1 MRTFFLS
8 PLLFTGFHISALADS
23 VPDETPLHLPE
34 MLITATRS
42 DRPKEHLATASTVYT
57 REDIERLQVNT
68 LPELLQGSTGL
79 DITQHGGY
87 GKTSSVFIRGTSSGH
102 VLVLVDG
109 IRFGS
114 VTLGTSPF
122 ELLPIDQIERVEII
136 RGPQS
141 SLWGAEAL
149 GGVIQIFT
157 RKGAQKEQ
165 PTITIDAGGGSFNT
179 AKASGTISGRYQNS
193 WYTLGASHFNSQNFD
208 ARQPTTGFF
217 GVDEPDKDGF
227 YNTGLNAR
235 LGHRF
240 DDNAEVEATYMR
252 SEGRND
258 YDGTPNKMEFVNQ
271 VIGLSGAIDVRDNW
285 RSTLLLG
292 QSRDDSDHFAPD
304 GSFFSRFDS
313 TRWNASWVNAIQLSD
328 DHQLTLGTDYRL
340 DEADSTTE
348 YTELSRY
355 DVGVFGVWHGRF
367 FDNHHLNGSIRWDEN
382 EAFGDFVTGSIG
394 WRSNWNYGIS
404 TFANFGNGFKAPSF
418 NQLYWPGFGNPNLMA
433 EESKSVEVG
442 LAGNH
447 DWLQWEVR
455 AYHTDLDN
463 LIVYVFDPA
472 TFNLSAENIGKAQI
486 NGLEAEIGTQIFGWN
501 AKLGMNLLR
510 PVDRETNNRLPR
522 RTDRMLSFDLS
533 RSFGPV
539 DVGALLLAEGYRY
552 DDAANTTKVSGY
564 ATVDLRSAYH
574 IDKNWTVSAQLNNLL
589 DKQYQLVNT
598 YNTADRNFFV
608 SIRYNM

>member
-8 PLLFTGFHISALADS
+8 PLLFTGFHLPALADS
-23 VPDETPLHLPE
+23 APDETPLHLPE

-42 DRPKEHLATASTVYT
+42 DSPKEHLATASTVYT

-68 LPELLQGSTGL
+68 LPELLRGSTGL
-79 DITQHGGY
+79 DITQQGGY
-87 GKTSSVFIRGTSSGH
+87 GKNSSVFIRGTNSGH

-114 VTLGTSPF
+114 VTSGTSPF

-157 RKGAQKEQ
+157 RKGAQKEK

-193 WYTLGASHFNSQNFD
+193 WYTLGASHFNSQGFD

-240 DDNAEVEATYMR
+240 DNNAEMEATYMR

-258 YDGTPNKMEFVNQ
+258 FDGTPNKMEFVNQ
-271 VIGLSGAIDVRDNW
+271 VIGLSGAIDVLDNW
-285 RSTLLLG
+285 RSTLRLG
-292 QSRDDSDHFAPD
+292 QSRDDADNFSPD

-328 DHQLTLGTDYRL
+328 DHQLTLGSDYRL
-340 DEADSTTE
+340 DEADSTTDF
-348 YTELSRY
+348 TELSRY
-355 DVGVFGVWHGRF
+355 DVGVFGEWHGRF

-394 WRSNWNYGIS
+394 WRSNWDYGIS

-486 NGLEAEIGTQIFGWN
+486 NGIEAEIGTQIFGWN

-539 DVGALLLAEGYRY
+539 DVGAFLLAEGYRY
-552 DDAANTTKVSGY
+552 DDAASTTKVGGY

-574 IDKNWTVSAQLNNLL
+574 INKNWTVSAQLNNLL

-608 SIRYNM
+608 SIRYNI

>member
-8 PLLFTGFHISALADS
+8 PLLFTGFHLPALADS
-23 VPDETPLHLPE
+23 APDETPLHLPE

-42 DRPKEHLATASTVYT
+42 DSPKEHLATASTVYT

-68 LPELLQGSTGL
+68 LPELLRGSTGL
-79 DITQHGGY
+79 DITQQGGY
-87 GKTSSVFIRGTSSGH
+87 GKNSSVFIRGTNSGH

-114 VTLGTSPF
+114 VTSGTSPF

-157 RKGAQKEQ
+157 RKGAQKEK

-193 WYTLGASHFNSQNFD
+193 WYTLGASHFNSQGFD

-240 DDNAEVEATYMR
+240 DNNAEMEATYMR

-258 YDGTPNKMEFVNQ
+258 FDGTPNRMEFVNQ
-271 VIGLSGAIDVRDNW
+271 VIGLSGAIDVIDNW
-285 RSTLLLG
+285 RSTLRLG
-292 QSRDDSDHFAPD
+292 QSRDDADNFSPD
-304 GSFFSRFDS
+304 GTFFSRFDS
-313 TRWNASWVNAIQLSD
+313 TRWNASWLNAIQLSD
-328 DHQLTLGTDYRL
+328 DHQLTLGADYRL
-340 DEADSTTE
+340 DEADSTTD

-355 DVGVFGVWHGRF
+355 DVGVFGEWHGRF

-394 WRSNWNYGIS
+394 WRSNWDYGIS

-447 DWLQWEVR
+447 DWLQWEIR

-486 NGLEAEIGTQIFGWN
+486 NGIEAEIGTQIFGWN

-539 DVGALLLAEGYRY
+539 DVGAFLLAEGYRY

-574 IDKNWTVSAQLNNLL
+574 INKNWTISAQLNNLL
-589 DKQYQLVNT
+589 DKQYQLVDT

-608 SIRYNM
+608 SIRYNI

>member
-1 MRTFFLS
+1 MRIFYLS
-8 PLLFTGFHISALADS
+8 PLLFTGFPISALADS
-23 VPDETPLHLPE
+23 TPDETPLHLPE

-42 DRPKEHLATASTVYT
+42 DSPKDHLATASTVYT
-57 REDIERLQVNT
+57 RKDIERLQVNT
-68 LPELLQGSTGL
+68 LPELLRGSTGL
-79 DITQHGGY
+79 DITQQGGY
-87 GKTSSVFIRGTSSGH
+87 GKNSSVFIRGTGSGH

-114 VTLGTSPF
+114 VTSGTSPF

-157 RKGAQKEQ
+157 RKGAQKEK

-179 AKASGTISGRYQNS
+179 AKASGTISGRYRNS
-193 WYTLGASHFNSQNFD
+193 WYTLGASHFNSQGFD
-208 ARQPTTGFF
+208 ARQPTPGFF

-240 DDNAEVEATYMR
+240 DNNSEVEATYMR

-258 YDGTPNKMEFVNQ
+258 FDGTPNKMEFVNQ
-271 VIGLSGAIDVRDNW
+271 VIGLSGAINVLDNW
-285 RSTLLLG
+285 RSTLRLG
-292 QSRDDSDHFAPD
+292 QSRDDADNFSPD
-304 GSFFSRFDS
+304 GAFFSRFDS
-313 TRWNASWVNAIQLSD
+313 TRWNASWLNAIQLSD
-328 DHQLTLGTDYRL
+328 DHQLTLGADYRL

-355 DVGVFGVWHGRF
+355 DVGVFGEWHGRF

-382 EAFGDFVTGSIG
+382 EAFGEFVTGSIG
-394 WRSNWNYGIS
+394 WRSNWDYGIS

-433 EESKSVEVG
+433 EESKSAEVG
-442 LAGNH
+442 LSGNH
-447 DWLQWEVR
+447 DWLQWEIR

-486 NGLEAEIGTQIFGWN
+486 DGLEAEIGMQIFGWN

-539 DVGALLLAEGYRY
+539 DVGAFLLAEGYRY
-552 DDAANTTKVSGY
+552 DDADNTTKVSGY

-574 IDKNWTVSAQLNNLL
+574 INKNWTVSAQLNNLL
-589 DKQYQLVNT
+589 DKQYQLVDT

-608 SIRYNM
+608 SIRYNI

>member
-1 MRTFFLS
+1 MRIFFLS
-8 PLLFTGFHISALADS
+8 PLLFTGFPISALADS
-23 VPDETPLHLPE
+23 TPDETPLHLPE

-42 DRPKEHLATASTVYT
+42 DSPKDHLATASTVYT

-68 LPELLQGSTGL
+68 LPELLRGSTGL
-79 DITQHGGY
+79 DITQQGGY
-87 GKTSSVFIRGTSSGH
+87 GKNSSVFIRGTGSGH

-114 VTLGTSPF
+114 VTSGTSPF

-157 RKGAQKEQ
+157 RKGAQEEK

-193 WYTLGASHFNSQNFD
+193 WYTLGASHFNSQGFD
-208 ARQPTTGFF
+208 ARQPTPGFF

-240 DDNAEVEATYMR
+240 DNNAELEATYMR

-258 YDGTPNKMEFVNQ
+258 FDGTPNKMEFVNQ
-271 VIGLSGAIDVRDNW
+271 VIGLSGAIDVIDNW
-285 RSTLLLG
+285 RSTLRLG
-292 QSRDDSDHFAPD
+292 QSRDDADNFSPE
-304 GSFFSRFDS
+304 GTFFSRFDS
-313 TRWNASWVNAIQLSD
+313 TRWNASWLNAVKLSD
-328 DHQLTLGTDYRL
+328 DHQLTLGADYRL
-340 DEADSTTE
+340 DEADSTTD

-355 DVGVFGVWHGRF
+355 DVGVFGEWHGRF

-382 EAFGDFVTGSIG
+382 EAFGEFVTGSIG
-394 WRSNWNYGIS
+394 WRSNWDYGIS

-447 DWLQWEVR
+447 DWLQWEIR

-486 NGLEAEIGTQIFGWN
+486 DGLEAEIGTQIFGWN

-510 PVDRETNNRLPR
+510 PIDRETNNRLPR

-539 DVGALLLAEGYRY
+539 DVGAFILAEGYRY

-574 IDKNWTVSAQLNNLL
+574 INKNWTVSAQLNNLL
-589 DKQYQLVNT
+589 DKQYQLVDT

-608 SIRYNM
+608 SIRYNI

>member
-8 PLLFTGFHISALADS
+8 PLLFTGFHLPALADS
-23 VPDETPLHLPE
+23 APDETPLHLPE

-42 DRPKEHLATASTVYT
+42 DSPKEHLATASTVYT

-68 LPELLQGSTGL
+68 LPELLRGSTGL
-79 DITQHGGY
+79 DITQQGGY
-87 GKTSSVFIRGTSSGH
+87 GKNSSVFIRGTNSGH

-114 VTLGTSPF
+114 VTSGTSPF

-179 AKASGTISGRYQNS
+179 AKASGTISGRYRNS
-193 WYTLGASHFNSQNFD
+193 WYTLGASHFNSQGFD

-240 DDNAEVEATYMR
+240 DNNAEVEATYMR

-258 YDGTPNKMEFVNQ
+258 FDGTPNKMEFVNQ
-271 VIGLSGAIDVRDNW
+271 IIGLSGAIDVIDNW
-285 RSTLLLG
+285 RSTLRLG
-292 QSRDDSDHFAPD
+292 QSRDDADNFSPD

-340 DEADSTTE
+340 DEADSTTD

-355 DVGVFGVWHGRF
+355 DVGVFGEWHGRF

-447 DWLQWEVR
+447 DWLQWEIR

-486 NGLEAEIGTQIFGWN
+486 DGIEAEIGTQIFGWN

-510 PVDRETNNRLPR
+510 PIDRETNNRLPR

-539 DVGALLLAEGYRY
+539 DVGAFILAEGYRY

-574 IDKNWTVSAQLNNLL
+574 INKNWTVSAQLNNLL
-589 DKQYQLVNT
+589 DKQYQLVDT

-608 SIRYNM
+608 SIRYNI

>member
-1 MRTFFLS
+1 MRNFLLS
-8 PLLFTGFHISALADS
+8 LLLISGIYHPVHAVSESDQATLQ
-23 VPDETPLHLPE
+23 LPE
-34 MLITATRS
+34 MLITATRAS
-42 DRPKEHLATASTVYT
+42 TPKEQLSTASTVYT
-57 REDIERLQVNT
+57 REDIERLQVKT
-68 LPELLQGSTGL
+68 LPELFRGTTGV
-79 DITQHGGY
+79 DMTQSGGY
-87 GKTSSVFIRGTSSGH
+87 GKTSSLFVRGTNSNH
-102 VLVLVDG
+102 VLVLIDG

-122 ELLPIDQIERVEII
+122 ESLPIDQIERVEII

-157 RKGAQKEQ
+157 RKGAQKEK

-179 AKASGTISGRYQNS
+179 AKASGTISGSYRNS
-193 WYTLGASHFNSQNFD
+193 WYTLGASHFNSQGFD
-208 ARQPTTGFF
+208 ARQSNSGL
-217 GVDEPDKDGF
+217 DEPDKDGF

-240 DDNAEVEATYMR
+240 DNNAEMEATYMR

-258 YDGTPNKMEFVNQ
+258 FDGTPNKMEFVNQ
-271 VIGLSGAIDVRDNW
+271 VIGLSGAIDVLDNW
-285 RSTLLLG
+285 RSTLRLG
-292 QSRDDSDHFAPD
+292 QSRDDADNFSPD

-328 DHQLTLGTDYRL
+328 DHQLTLGSDYRL
-340 DEADSTTE
+340 DEADSTTDF
-348 YTELSRY
+348 TELSRY
-355 DVGVFGVWHGRF
+355 DVGVFGEWHGRF

-394 WRSNWNYGIS
+394 WRSNWDYGIS

-486 NGLEAEIGTQIFGWN
+486 NGIEAEIGTQIFGWN

-539 DVGALLLAEGYRY
+539 DVGAFVLAEGYRY

-574 IDKNWTVSAQLNNLL
+574 INKNWTVSAQLNNLL

-608 SIRYNM
+608 SIRYNI